1 MSLELGVLV
10 SGNGSNLQAVIDA
23 IEAGTLDANVRLVLS
38 NRPAVRA
45 LERAREVGIPTLV
58 LNHREFD
65 GREAFDAAVVDALE
79 RAEVQWVV
87 LAGFMRVLTPVFLDA
102 FEGRV
107 INIHP
112 SLLPAFPGV
121 DAQRQAFE
129 YGVKLTGC
137 TVHFVDQGVDSGP
150 IIAQAAVPVLDQDD
164 ADTLRARILEQE
176 HRILVKA
183 LVLLAQGRV
192 QLGQSPSGRTTT
204 KISELD
210 ERDEPNQ

>member
-23 IEAGTLDANVRLVLS
+23 IEAGSLDASLRLVLS

-45 LERAREVGIPTLV
+45 LERARKAGVPTLV
-58 LNHREFD
+58 LNHREYD
-65 GREAFDAAVVDALE
+65 SREAFDDAVVQALRE
-79 RAEVQWVV
+79 AGARWVV

-129 YGVKLTGC
+129 YGVKVTGC
-137 TVHFVDQGVDSGP
+137 TVHFVDRGVDSGP
-150 IIAQAAVPVLDQDD
+150 IIAQTAVPVLDHDD
-164 ADTLRARILEQE
+164 VDTLRARVLAQE
-176 HRILVKA
+176 HRTLVHA
-183 LVLLAQGRV
+183 LTLLAQERV
-192 QLGQSPSGRTTT
+192 QLERSSSGRTITT
-204 KISELD
+204 AAEQD
-210 ERDEPNQ
+210 Q